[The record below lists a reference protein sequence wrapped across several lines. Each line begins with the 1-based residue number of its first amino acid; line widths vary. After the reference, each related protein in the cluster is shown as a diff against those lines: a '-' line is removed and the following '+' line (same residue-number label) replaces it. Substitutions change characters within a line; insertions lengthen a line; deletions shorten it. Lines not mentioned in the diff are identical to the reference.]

1 MFSSSCWLETA
12 STEDAFDLLRP
23 TDLRAAALIF
33 GVFQQKLLSLL
44 TKTIEIRGKIVSG
57 IKAVIPSK
65 VGPVYQSYKFSID
78 KLNRIPIIIKS
89 EFETNLNDNRFF
101 EAVGSD
107 RTPPRP
113 DLKCL
118 RAPAAAAAARSL
130 SACRRCMQCC
140 RTHAHTLMQARA
152 DTHTHLLAISLNSVW
167 DTHTHIR
174 LCPDILFLRL
184 SLNLHAHSP

>member
-1 MFSSSCWLETA
+1 M
-12 STEDAFDLLRP
+12 
-23 TDLRAAALIF
+23 
-33 GVFQQKLLSLL
+33 
-44 TKTIEIRGKIVSG
+44 SG

-65 VGPVYQSYKFSID
+65 VGPVQQSYKFSID
-78 KLNRIPIIIKS
+78 KLNRTPIIIKS

-140 RTHAHTLMQARA
+140 RSHAHTHTHMQARA
-152 DTHTHLLAISLNSVW
+152 DTHTHLLAISV
-167 DTHTHIR
+167 
-174 LCPDILFLRL
+174 
-184 SLNLHAHSP
+184 